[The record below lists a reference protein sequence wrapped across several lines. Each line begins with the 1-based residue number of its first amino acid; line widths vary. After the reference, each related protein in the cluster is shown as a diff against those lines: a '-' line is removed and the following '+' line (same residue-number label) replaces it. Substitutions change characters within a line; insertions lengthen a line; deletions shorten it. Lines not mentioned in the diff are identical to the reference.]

1 MSLSVISNEDEATV
15 GATSHDKHA
24 KFDEFETTLTLWHG
38 TGEMLLGLIYRSL
51 LGD

>member
-1 MSLSVISNEDEATV
+1 MSLSVISDKDEATV

-24 KFDEFETTLTLWHG
+24 KFDGFEMTLTLWHG
-38 TGEMLLGLIYRSL
+38 TGEMLLGLVHTLS